1 MDMWRRETS
10 KKKEKE
16 KEMTRMNE
24 NEIKERKII

>member
-1 MDMWRRETS
+1 MWRGETI

>member
-1 MDMWRRETS
+1 MWRRETS